1 VENAREEP
9 LLVLDRAR
17 ILAGGAVGE
26 PLTAK
31 GGSSRVTLV
40 GNVRPLFR
48 LLARDATLESGEAR
62 LLGVPLRDA
71 VVAGVAGLALSDP
84 PLPAEWTPE
93 RYLLE
98 SARLSGL
105 REPDAR
111 RETEAAISR
120 FELAPYARRRF
131 ADTAL
136 ALKRI
141 VLLAHATIGSPRVLC
156 VEAPLANLDPSSL
169 SYVGAALER
178 ASSERRL
185 FASVTSAT
193 DGERSLVERADF
205 VVVSQG
211 GRFVSEGTPS
221 HALSPSSRY
230 AATVTR
236 AADAFLAALAERGVR
251 ATPADVAPALL
262 GFVPENAAEVRRVL
276 VELPDGASPD
286 EIVRAAHRAGAP
298 LVELSPL

>member
-1 VENAREEP
+1 MEEAREEP
-9 LLVLDRAR
+9 LLVLNRAR

-26 PLTAK
+26 ALTAA
-31 GGSSRVTLV
+31 GGTARLTLV

-71 VVAGVAGLALSDP
+71 VARGVAGLALSDP

-105 REPDAR
+105 GESEAR
-111 RETEAAISR
+111 REAESSIAK
-120 FELAPYARRRF
+120 FELGTYARRRF

-136 ALKRI
+136 AVKRI
-141 VLLAHATIGSPRVLC
+141 VLLAHATLGSPAVLC
-156 VEAPLANLDPSSL
+156 VEAPLANLDPSTL
-169 SYVGAALER
+169 PYVGAALDR
-178 ASSERRL
+178 ASSGRRL
-185 FASVTSAT
+185 LASVTSAT
-193 DGERSLVERADF
+193 DAERVLVDRADW
-205 VVVSQG
+205 VVVTQG
-211 GRFVSEGTPS
+211 GRFVREGPPHQAFS
-221 HALSPSSRY
+221 ASSRY

>member
-1 VENAREEP
+1 LEAREEP
-9 LLVLDRAR
+9 LLVLNRAR

-26 PLTAK
+26 ALTAS
-31 GGSSRVTLV
+31 GGAARVTFV

-48 LLARDATLESGEAR
+48 LLAREATLESGEAR
-62 LLGVPLRDA
+62 LLGVPFRDA
-71 VVAGVAGLALSDP
+71 VVTGVAGLALSDP

-105 REPDAR
+105 REAEAR
-111 RETEAAISR
+111 RQTEQAIAG
-120 FELAPYARRRF
+120 FELGPFARRRF

-136 ALKRI
+136 AVKRI
-141 VLLAHATIGSPRVLC
+141 VLVAHATLGSPAVLC

-169 SYVGAALER
+169 PYVSAALDR
-178 ASSERRL
+178 ASSGRRL
-185 FASVTSAT
+185 LASVTSAT
-193 DGERSLVERADF
+193 DGERALVDRADW
-205 VVVSQG
+205 VVVAQG
-211 GRFVSEGTPS
+211 GRFVREGTPS
-221 HALSPSSRY
+221 HAISPTGSRY

-262 GFVPENAAEVRRVL
+262 GFAPENAADVRRVL

-286 EIVRAAHRAGAP
+286 EIVRAAHRAGSP